1 MGIISPL
8 NNVRK
13 CIDLALSEGR
23 EYGRPAT
30 TMSSTFRKNYRD
42 WKSGKIKA
50 VDFMKLEHLKKTT
63 FYKLVKEYENM

>member
-8 NNVRK
+8 NNARK

-23 EYGRPAT
+23 AYGRPAT